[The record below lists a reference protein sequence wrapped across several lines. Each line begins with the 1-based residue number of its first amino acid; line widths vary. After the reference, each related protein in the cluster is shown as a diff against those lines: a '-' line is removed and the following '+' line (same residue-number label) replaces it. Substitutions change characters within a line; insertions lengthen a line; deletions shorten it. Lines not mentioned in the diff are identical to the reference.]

1 MAKRGNW
8 NIMIVTIDE
17 LRTLL
22 REGTVNFEY
31 TKRDGTERFARGT
44 LKVDHIPEGM
54 RPLDGSTYKANNLRY
69 FDLDKSAWR
78 SISGD
83 TKDVKVL

>member
-1 MAKRGNW
+1 MRTT
-8 NIMIVTIDE
+8 VDE
-17 LRTLL
+17 LKTLL
-22 REGTVNFEY
+22 REGTVNFQY
-31 TKRDGTERFARGT
+31 TKRDGTERVARGT
-44 LKVDHIPEGM
+44 LKVDYIPEGM